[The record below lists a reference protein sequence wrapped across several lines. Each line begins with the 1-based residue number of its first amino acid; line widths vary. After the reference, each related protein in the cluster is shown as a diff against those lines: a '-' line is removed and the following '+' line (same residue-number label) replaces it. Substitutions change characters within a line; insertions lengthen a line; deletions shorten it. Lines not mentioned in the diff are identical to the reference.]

1 MLARSIGLAMCVV
14 VLGMTLPAAGEEKF
28 WARHAVDNSS
38 RKGGGADGVRLADV
52 NGDGLPDITTGW
64 EEEGEIRVYL
74 NPGPAKSAQPWPA
87 TTVAKVKSPE
97 DAVFVDLDGDGA
109 VDVVSST
116 EGKNRTIYV
125 HWAPKEKQKYLDA
138 SAWTT
143 APLPATQKLEQWM
156 YALPFD
162 VDGQHGIDL
171 IVGSKNKG
179 SVSWL
184 ESPAN
189 PRDLASWKL
198 HKIVDA
204 GWIMSLFSRDIDG
217 NGVPD
222 VLVSDR
228 SGPHQGVYWLEN
240 LGKGS
245 FKPRPIGGSTTSCK
259 FLDAGDFRGRGKKS
273 TDIVVAAPEGI
284 LGFFGEPS
292 ETWTPFTIPG
302 RFSKAVAVGDV
313 DLDGR
318 LDIVYTNGEGKK
330 TPEFHGAGWVSFEG
344 DFGTGK
350 PTIHNLSGPE
360 GIKYDRIELI
370 DLDGDGDLDVLTCEE
385 EVGARHEGL
394 GVIWYE
400 NPTRQR
406 R

>member
-1 MLARSIGLAMCVV
+1 M
-14 VLGMTLPAAGEEKF
+14 
-28 WARHAVDNSS
+28 
-38 RKGGGADGVRLADV
+38 RLADV
-52 NGDGLPDITTGW
+52 NGDRLPDIVTGW
-64 EEEGEIRVYL
+64 EEEGEIRIYL
-74 NPGPAKSAQPWPA
+74 NPGPEKAKRPWPTA
-87 TTVAKVKSPE
+87 TIAKVKSPE
-97 DAVFVDLDGDGA
+97 DAVFVDLDGDGSL
-109 VDVVSST
+109 DVVSST
-116 EGKNRTIYV
+116 EGKNRTVYV
-125 HWAPKEKQKYLDA
+125 HWAPKEKGKYLDA

-143 APLPATQKLEQWM
+143 AAIPVTKGLEQWM

-184 ESPAN
+184 ESPAD
-189 PRDLASWKL
+189 PRDLAAWKL

-204 GWIMSLFSRDIDG
+204 DWIMSLVSRDIDG

-222 VLVSDR
+222 VLISDR
-228 SGPHQGVYWLEN
+228 GGPHQGVYWLEH

-245 FKPRPIGGSTTSCK
+245 FKPHAIGGGKTSCK
-259 FLDAGDFRGRGKKS
+259 FLDAGDFRGRGAKS
-273 TDIVVAAPEGI
+273 TDIVVAAPEGV

-292 ETWTPFTIPG
+292 GSWTPFTIPG
-302 RFSKAVAVGDV
+302 QFSKAVAVGDI

-318 LDIVYTNGEGKK
+318 LDLVYTNGQGKK
-330 TPEFHGAGWVSFEG
+330 TPAFHGAGWIKFAGE
-344 DFGTGK
+344 FGTGK

-360 GIKYDRIELI
+360 GIKYDRIELL

-385 EVGARHEGL
+385 EVGVRHEGL

-400 NPTRQR
+400 NPIRTTATSGKPR
-406 R
+406 